1 MKAKGWI
8 LLKWQPFPCP
18 HQIRG
23 HPISPQYN
31 STALQISR
39 SVQLAARPP
48 YHSLIELTK
57 TIQMAQ
63 EWRQKDEY
71 SRNDGRNGL
80 GNKRRVLLIFGVFQ
94 LNYCVQCVLLGGGL
108 STSSLNFGI
117 LNFWDQQFLA
127 QILIIG
133 MIFLYILHKSFLK
146 WETVLKLCA

>member
-1 MKAKGWI
+1 M
-8 LLKWQPFPCP
+8 KWQRFPCP
-18 HQIRG
+18 HQIKR
-23 HPISPQYN
+23 HPIFPQPN

-39 SVQLAARPP
+39 SIQLAAHPSP
-48 YHSLIELTK
+48 SSLIDLTK
-57 TIQMAQ
+57 TFQMAQ
-63 EWRQKDEY
+63 EWRRKDEY

-127 QILIIG
+127 QILIIS
-133 MIFLYILHKSFLK
+133 MIFLYIVHKSFLK